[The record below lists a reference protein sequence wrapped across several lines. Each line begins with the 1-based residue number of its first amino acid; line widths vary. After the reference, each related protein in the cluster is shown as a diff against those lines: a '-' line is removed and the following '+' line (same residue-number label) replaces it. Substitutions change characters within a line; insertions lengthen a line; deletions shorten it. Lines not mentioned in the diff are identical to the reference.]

1 MGNNLTEV
9 VAALT
14 AKDSDGDGIRD
25 IDDLCPLV
33 PGPAATQGCPF
44 NRRSTVKARNQHY
57 GAERE

>member
-25 IDDLCPLV
+25 VDDLCPLV
-33 PGPAATQGCPF
+33 PGPAATQGCPL
-44 NRRSTVKARNQHY
+44 TD
-57 GAERE
+57 GLP